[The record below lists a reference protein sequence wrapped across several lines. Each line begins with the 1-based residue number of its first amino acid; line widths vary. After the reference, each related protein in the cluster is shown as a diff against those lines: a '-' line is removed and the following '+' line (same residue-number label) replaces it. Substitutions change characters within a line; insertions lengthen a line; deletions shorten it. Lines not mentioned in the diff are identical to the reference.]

1 MTIQEKISKLDDAI
15 VKIESYLSYSKE
27 NGESVKKIATD
38 ALQKIG
44 AKNSSIQAVKCVSF
58 ADDRGQC
65 LIGGLLSSMDVRD
78 ESSRVAYRTSVQA
91 IVNILKHERDRLIKE
106 QSDAEQKKGYE
117 AQIANNTM
125 QQQSLKWSK
134 IAAWAGVVSAFI
146 GLASIAFSIFLY
158 LCKN

>member
-27 NGESVKKIATD
+27 NGGSVKKIATD

-58 ADDRGQC
+58 ADDREFQV
-65 LIGGLLSSMDVRD
+65 GGLLSSMDVRE

-91 IVNILKHERDRLIKE
+91 IVNIIKHERERLIKE
-106 QSDAEQKKGYE
+106 QTDEEQKQIYD
-117 AQIANNTM
+117 AQIANNKM
-125 QQQSLKWSK
+125 QQESIKWAK
-134 IAAWAGVVSAFI
+134 IAAWAGIGSAII
-146 GLASIAFSIFLY
+146 GLASIAVSIFLY
-158 LCKN
+158 LCNN